1 MIVMLLTVVTTLI
14 VMLGLALEA
23 VNGNGGGH
31 GLAHALE
38 VLRRG
43 SPDEKLKAIELLARI
58 GDMQVMPALVQALR
72 DEEMDVRAAAQ
83 DAMWIIWLRSGNDE
97 IDALMA
103 EGIRLMERQ
112 RYPEAVEIFDQI
124 ITRAPRFAEGY
135 NKRATVYYLMQEF
148 EKSVEDIH
156 RTLELNPVH
165 FGALSGM
172 GLCYLGLDEPRRAL
186 DWFERAVAVNPNM
199 DTIQVYIQQIREFL
213 NNQTF

>member
-1 MIVMLLTVVTTLI
+1 MIVMLLTVVTTLV